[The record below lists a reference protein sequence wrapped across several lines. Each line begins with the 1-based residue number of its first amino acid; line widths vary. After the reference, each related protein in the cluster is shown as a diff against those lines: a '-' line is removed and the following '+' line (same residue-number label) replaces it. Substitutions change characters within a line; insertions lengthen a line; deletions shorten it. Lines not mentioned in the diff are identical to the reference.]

1 MVEFNKQFEEEKEEV
16 KKPEDMTE
24 AEREAFQNKKA
35 EENLKKLKEFDKYLK
50 EAPKF
55 TYNTNVFKN
64 VKFAI
69 PEEEVKKDEELV

>member
-1 MVEFNKQFEEEKEEV
+1 
-16 KKPEDMTE
+16 
-24 AEREAFQNKKA
+24 
-35 EENLKKLKEFDKYLK
+35 LIK

-69 PEEEVKKDEELV
+69 PEEEVKKDEELVEELSKFLKE